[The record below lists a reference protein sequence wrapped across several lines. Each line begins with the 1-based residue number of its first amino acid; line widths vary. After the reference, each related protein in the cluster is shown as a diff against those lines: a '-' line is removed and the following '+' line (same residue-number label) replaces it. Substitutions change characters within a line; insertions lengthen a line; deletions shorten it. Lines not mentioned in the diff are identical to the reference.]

1 MTQAKPIVAITNKIP
16 DAGIKFLEAKFELKI
31 GPTDRTL
38 KSAELLSFVKGASAI
53 LPLLGNKIDGRV
65 MDAAGKQLKI
75 VANYAVGYDNIDL
88 AAAKKR
94 RIIITNTPGV
104 LTEAVAEHAFALL
117 TAVARRIVESDKF
130 LRAGKYK
137 SWMPELLLGPQL
149 RGKTLGIIGLGR
161 IGSRVAEIGALGYG
175 MRVIYFDRGK
185 KNRELDKKIGSE
197 AASLRK
203 ILTASD
209 FISLHVPLTPQ
220 TRHLIGKVELETM
233 KKTAI
238 LINTSRGPVV
248 NEQALAQA
256 LRHKVIWGAGLD
268 VFEFEPRFTPAL
280 KKLDNVVMTPH
291 TASATHEARDAMA
304 VLAAKNIIAVLA
316 GQAPLTEIK

>member
-161 IGSRVAEIGALGYG
+161 IGSRVAEIGALGYD

-256 LRHKVIWGAGLD
+256 LQHKVIWGAGLD

>member
-1 MTQAKPIVAITNKIP
+1 MSQSKSTVAVTNKIP
-16 DAGIKFLEAKFELKI
+16 DAGIKLFQDKFELKI

-38 KSAELLSFVKGASAI
+38 KAAELLSFVKGAAAI

-94 RIIITNTPGV
+94 KVIVTNTPGV
-104 LTEAVAEHAFALL
+104 LTEAVAEHAFTLL

-149 RGKTLGIIGLGR
+149 QGKTLGIIGLGR

-175 MRVIYFDRGK
+175 MKVIYFDRGK
-185 KNRELDKKIGSE
+185 KDRELDKKIGAE

-220 TRHLIGKVELETM
+220 TRHLIGRVELATM
-233 KKTAI
+233 KKSAI

-248 NEQALAQA
+248 DEVALAAA
-256 LRHKVIWGAGLD
+256 LQHKVIWGAGLD
-268 VFEFEPRFTPAL
+268 VFEFEPQFTPAL

-291 TASATHEARDAMA
+291 TASATHEARDEMA
-304 VLAAKNIIAVLA
+304 ILAAKNIISVLA
-316 GQAPLTEIK
+316 GQAPLTEVK